1 MLRHYLML
9 LSTTLHHCNYP
20 GRLSSPLGLQSIPC
34 PHTCTSH
41 TTTAAT
47 IPPPSSKCLQA
58 AHMSLSFTT
67 VGHEHIASCCKHIT
81 GMSQHQN
88 RGWGSADGLG
98 GVHTCAHAAGP
109 AAAEERANSTRR
121 PAEYCAR
128 CDRARGKPLQHC
140 DGQAGPHASIQG
152 TCSEHRLSCRCS
164 HEGVGIPGWLWSG
177 LGG

>member
-1 MLRHYLML
+1 M
-9 LSTTLHHCNYP
+9 
-20 GRLSSPLGLQSIPC
+20 
-34 PHTCTSH
+34 
-41 TTTAAT
+41 
-47 IPPPSSKCLQA
+47 
-58 AHMSLSFTT
+58 
-67 VGHEHIASCCKHIT
+67 
-81 GMSQHQN
+81 
-88 RGWGSADGLG
+88 GWG

-164 HEGVGIPGWLWSG
+164 HEGVAGGHTWMAVEWPWWLNPRPPGDEAPVVCCRRVG
-177 LGG
+177 ADMR

>member
-20 GRLSSPLGLQSIPC
+20 RRLSSPLGLQSIPC

-81 GMSQHQN
+81 GMSQHPN

-98 GVHTCAHAAGP
+98 GGPHLHVPMRLVQQLLKSALTARAGPQFVAHGATMLGAQPRSTLVAGPGCAH
-109 AAAEERANSTRR
+109 
-121 PAEYCAR
+121 
-128 CDRARGKPLQHC
+128 
-140 DGQAGPHASIQG
+140 
-152 TCSEHRLSCRCS
+152 
-164 HEGVGIPGWLWSG
+164 
-177 LGG
+177 

>member
-1 MLRHYLML
+1 ML

-34 PHTCTSH
+34 PHTCPH
-41 TTTAAT
+41 TPTLR
-47 IPPPSSKCLQA
+47 PPSHHRPQNAYKLHTCHCHSPLLDMNTLHHVANTSQA
-58 AHMSLSFTT
+58 CHSMQTEDGG
-67 VGHEHIASCCKHIT
+67 VQ
-81 GMSQHQN
+81 M
-88 RGWGSADGLG
+88 GWG

-128 CDRARGKPLQHC
+128 CDRARGKPLQYC

-164 HEGVGIPGWLWSG
+164 HEGVGIPGWLWGG